1 MRRDREKSRQQAAT
15 ALLNAD
21 TAPEVQDIQVELWRK
36 MSPLEKARAVRQVS
50 RSVRELSLAGIRQRY
65 PTASER
71 ECLLRYAQLTLGPR
85 LAARAYPEADK
96 LSGR

>member
-1 MRRDREKSRQQAAT
+1 MRRDREKPTQEAAT

-21 TAPEVQDIQVELWRK
+21 TAPEAQGIQVELWRR
-36 MSPLEKARAVRQVS
+36 MTSLEKARAVRQVS
-50 RSVRELSLAGIRQRY
+50 RSVRVLSLAGIRQRY

-71 ECLLRYAQLTLGPR
+71 ECLLRYAQLTLGRR

>member
-1 MRRDREKSRQQAAT
+1 MRRDREKSRQQVAT

-21 TAPEVQDIQVELWRK
+21 TAPEVQDLQVGLWRR
-36 MSPLEKARAVRQVS
+36 MTSLEKARAVRQVS
-50 RSVRELSLAGIRQRY
+50 RSVRVLSLAGIRQRY

-71 ECLLRYAQLTLGPR
+71 ECLLRYAQLTLGRR

-96 LSGR
+96 LSGC